1 MSIANTV
8 PAVWPEV
15 GQSRLAANIR
25 TLGDEHAD
33 KSGLGVCI
41 IGLPDDTGV
50 SLNHGR
56 PGARSGPSAFRT
68 ALARIGGPYDLQR
81 RAMLDVHLFDA
92 GDVACVQPGHGETA
106 DPVAAL
112 HETHD
117 RVTAVLKEIHERG
130 FIPFCIGGGHDLTYP
145 SVRALSRHLGGPVGG
160 INIDAHLDVREEPGS
175 GMPYH
180 SLIES
185 ECLDPDR
192 FVEFGISR
200 FASAKQHVDWLES
213 RGGRITS
220 SDELLGSGEKQ
231 VAMMRETFSR
241 AFGEQ
246 SRNPGFVS
254 LDLDAIDGASAPGVS
269 APNPIGLPPAYAAM
283 LAEHAGRT
291 IGVRHFDIMELNPDF
306 DTDGRTARLSA
317 VLFIHFLA
325 GVSERGS

>member
-25 TLGDEHAD
+25 TLGDEHAEE
-33 KSGLGVCI
+33 SGLGVCI

-81 RAMLDVHLFDA
+81 RATLDVPLFDA
-92 GDVACVQPGHGETA
+92 GDVACEQPGHGETA

-117 RVTAVLKEIHERG
+117 RITAVLAEIHERG

-145 SVRALSRHLGGPVGG
+145 SVRGLSRYLGGPVGG

-175 GMPYH
+175 GMPYRF
-180 SLIES
+180 LIES
-185 ECLDPDR
+185 GCLDPNR

-200 FASAKQHVDWLES
+200 FASAKRHVDWIES
-213 RGGRITS
+213 RGGRIIT
-220 SDELLGSGEKQ
+220 SDELLDIGAKQ
-231 VAMMRETFSR
+231 DTFLHESCTL
-241 AFGEQ
+241 AFGAAL
-246 SRNPGFVS
+246 RDPGFIS

-283 LAEHAGRT
+283 IAERAGRT
-291 IGVRHFDIMELNPDF
+291 VGVRHFDLMELNPDF

-317 VLFIHFLA
+317 MLFIHFLA

>member
-1 MSIANTV
+1 MSIPNTV

-15 GQSRLAANIR
+15 GQSRLAASIR
-25 TLGDEHAD
+25 TLGAEHAD
-33 KSGLGVCI
+33 ASGAGVCI
-41 IGLPDDTGV
+41 VGLPDDTGV

-68 ALARIGGPYDLQR
+68 ALARIGGPYDLRR
-81 RAMLDVHLFDA
+81 RALLDVPLFDA
-92 GDVACVQPGHGETA
+92 GDVACVQPEPGELS

-117 RVTAVLKEIHERG
+117 RITAALREIHERG

-145 SVRALSRHLGGPVGG
+145 SVRALSRHLGASVGG
-160 INIDAHLDVREEPGS
+160 INIDAHLDVREDPGS
-175 GMPYH
+175 GMPYR

-185 ECLDPDR
+185 ECLDPRR

-200 FASAKQHVDWLES
+200 FASAKLHVEWLES

-220 SDELLGSGEKQ
+220 SEDLLGTGESQ
-231 VAMMRETFSR
+231 AAMMHEAFTR
-241 AFGEQ
+241 AFGEEFQ
-246 SRNPGFVS
+246 GSGFVS

-269 APNPIGLPPAYAAM
+269 APNPMGIPPAYAAM
-283 LAEHAGRT
+283 LAERAGKT
-291 IGVRHFDIMELNPDF
+291 ESVRHFDIMELNPDF

-325 GVSERGS
+325 GVSERGA